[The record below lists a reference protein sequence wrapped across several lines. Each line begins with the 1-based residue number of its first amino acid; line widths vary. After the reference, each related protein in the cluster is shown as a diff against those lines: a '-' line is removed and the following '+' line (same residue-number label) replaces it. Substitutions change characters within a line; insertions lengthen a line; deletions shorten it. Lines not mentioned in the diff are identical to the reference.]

1 MERAKA
7 AAAAAASV
15 DILKDAMESIQ
26 KNQKTETVKYKPYK
40 KGSAVKIVGNQFAA
54 MTDEEVDRENEKI
67 RKKAIEKAKRENDA
81 KDRANKKTWND
92 ALKKSEN
99 LAKQAAQYETSA
111 NSFLGSQTAS
121 PKPEK
126 TTPVKNTETAK
137 YNPNANTLQGMRDN
151 VDILT
156 KKLNNTNVDSSPFKE
171 ISEEIDKWNKR
182 IEEITKNEKEL
193 QLIAN
198 AVTP

>member
-1 MERAKA
+1 MERAK

-26 KNQKTETVKYKPYK
+26 KNQKTKTVKYKPYK
-40 KGSAVKIVGNQFAA
+40 KGSSVKIVGNQFAA

-67 RKKAIEKAKRENDA
+67 RKKAIAKAKRENDA

-99 LAKQAAQYETSA
+99 LAKQAAQYETNA

-156 KKLNNTNVDSSPFKE
+156 KKLNNTNVDSTPFKE